1 MCNGSFEKQNKGKAT
16 NRRKNVIIE
25 FRNVSLFSQT
35 V

>member
-16 NRRKNVIIE
+16 GGKNVIIE